1 MKGLF
6 IKDLQLLKTQKNFIF
21 VIVAIAI
28 FLLFINQSTSGIISY
43 LTLVFSLLMIS
54 TISYDELDN
63 SMAYLMTLPTS
74 RRLYVKEKYVLGLCT
89 GLIGW
94 VLGVI
99 ISCAYTLYNSMH
111 MEWLPWIGSSGLIVV
126 ILIILLSF
134 TLPTQLKF
142 GGDKGRIALF
152 GVVAVVFMIGYL
164 LVQILTSIGI
174 DVILIFNSLFSLNMY
189 SLLAALFIG
198 SLICMYIS
206 YLISLK
212 IMKDKVF

>member
-21 VIVAIAI
+21 VIASIAI

-43 LTLVFSLLMIS
+43 LTLISSLLMIS
-54 TISYDELDN
+54 TISYDELN
-63 SMAYLMTLPTS
+63 SSMAYLMTLPTS
-74 RRLYVKEKYVLGLCT
+74 RRLYVKEKYLLGLCT
-89 GLIGW
+89 GLTGW
-94 VLGVI
+94 LFGII
-99 ISCAYTLYNSMH
+99 ISSVYNVCNGIQ
-111 MEWLPWIGSSGLIVV
+111 MEWLEWIGSSGLIVV

-152 GVVAVVFMIGYL
+152 GVVAALFIIGYL
-164 LVQILTSIGI
+164 LIQLLSFIGI
-174 DVILIFNSLFSLNMY
+174 DAIAIFNSLFSLNMY
-189 SLLAALFIG
+189 TLLASLFIG
-198 SLICMYIS
+198 SLVCMYIS

-212 IMKDKVF
+212 IMKNKVF